1 LKKPVGKKDR
11 EASVREQNKV
21 DVGATRFC

>member
-1 LKKPVGKKDR
+1 LKKTVGKKDR